1 MHHFI
6 YHIKQA
12 WSSLKGQPGFVGA
25 VVSTM
30 GVTLGALLC
39 VLTLAHLLLFKPLP
53 YPDQEQLFKVV
64 HVMGDAT
71 GEHDTQW
78 YTYPGLMHL
87 YNNQDVFS
95 DTALLNYRQEVM
107 TSEAHQPV
115 LYTAYA
121 TPEWFSLLNTQTHLG
136 RLFEQTESVDAFNPV
151 AILSYATWQ
160 NEFSADP
167 DILSKNVTFRGVSY
181 SVVGVLAADFI
192 EPNIQLRGNN
202 TGVWLPWDFNAEVRF
217 KNLWY
222 GITELVFVGKLKS
235 GLSVASVEQQLTPL
249 VNDKWQE
256 NVQAIPFF
264 KGWSIDMQLRSFKS
278 VILGDIQ
285 NTLYLLL
292 AGMLGLVSIAS
303 ANLCNL
309 FVSRTA
315 QQGFNL
321 AIRSAIGAK
330 PSHLFYHLLA
340 EIGLLMLLSILLSLV
355 ISSSGFYLLQHFLG
369 QTFPRLDELENNL
382 VTFGL
387 ACLFMLL
394 FTLFFAFLCSRMIQ
408 YRRLIKSMQGAS
420 KGVSVQVSRGMRQ
433 TLVMAQ
439 VAIATLLVFANIGLF
454 NQAFDSI
461 QQSNDFDLQDL
472 THLTFVPATA
482 KQHSAAQIGVS
493 MQDIGKSLKN
503 LPQVEEVTHSS
514 SALGYFKKWAIT
526 HAVTDDRYVVSSK
539 EVDHQYFDMYGQ
551 KLVEGRQFNQADV
564 LDGNNVLLVNQTFAN
579 QLSPIGSALGTRFT
593 ADGRQPATVIGV
605 VEDLNMP
612 GESEIPIRVYQ
623 TTSVYSTDMTLRV
636 KPKQSLSRQQVVDML
651 VNISSEYVLFS
662 FEPLTTSQYKLLFT
676 QYITV
681 FTTSVVALITLFL
694 AGLGLYGI
702 LSYSAQIRRFELG
715 TRLALGAKGK
725 DLIRLIFTDNASMIL
740 LGILSSV
747 LVILGLYLGFSHMF
761 SAIIGKDLMTPL
773 VLSILSIVALCL
785 FACYWPL
792 RRYIRQPVVYSLRGS
807 D

>member
-1 MHHFI
+1 MNHFI

-12 WSSLKGQPGFVGA
+12 WASLKGQPGFVGA
-25 VVSTM
+25 VVITM
-30 GVTLGALLC
+30 GGTLGALLC

-53 YPDQEQLFKVV
+53 YPDQDALYKVV
-64 HVMGDAT
+64 HVMGDET

-87 YNNQDVFS
+87 YQNQDVFS

-107 TSEAHQPV
+107 TSQAHQPV
-115 LYTAYA
+115 LYTAYI
-121 TPEWFSLLNTQTHLG
+121 TPEWFNLLNAQVHLG
-136 RLFEQTESVDAFNPV
+136 RLFEQTESVDSFNPV
-151 AILSYATWQ
+151 AVLSYATWQ
-160 NEFSADP
+160 NEFAGDP

-181 SVVGVLAADFI
+181 SVVGVLAENFI
-192 EPNIQLRGNN
+192 EPHIQQKGND

-256 NVQAIPFF
+256 NVQAMPFF
-264 KGWSIDMQLRSFKS
+264 KGWSIDMQLQSFTS

-292 AGMLGLVSIAS
+292 AGIVGLVSIAS

-321 AIRSAIGAK
+321 AIRSAVGAK
-330 PSHLFYHLLA
+330 PSHLFKHLLA

-355 ISSSGFYLLQHFLG
+355 ISSLGFYLLQHFFG
-369 QTFPRLDELENNL
+369 QTFPRLDELEHNL

-394 FTLFFAFLCSRMIQ
+394 FTLFFAFLCSAMIE
-408 YRRLIKSMQGAS
+408 YRGLIKSMQGAG
-420 KGVSVQVSRGMRQ
+420 KGVSVQVSKGMRQ

-439 VAIATLLVFANIGLF
+439 VAIAGLLVFANIGLF

-461 QQSNDFDLQDL
+461 EQANDFDVQDL

-482 KQHSAAQIGVS
+482 KKHSAAQISVS
-493 MQDIGKSLKN
+493 MHDISKSLKN

-514 SALGYFKKWAIT
+514 SALDYFKKWAIT
-526 HAVTDDRYVVSSK
+526 DAANQDRYVVSSK

-551 KLVEGRQFNQADV
+551 KLVEGRQFTQADV
-564 LDGNNVLLVNQTFAN
+564 LDGNNVLLVNQTFAD
-579 QLSPIGSALGTRFT
+579 QLNPSGSAVGIRFT
-593 ADGRQPATVIGV
+593 SDSRTLATVIGV
-605 VEDLNMP
+605 VADLNMP

-623 TTSVYSTDMTLRV
+623 PTSAYSTHMTIRV
-636 KPKQSLSRQQVVDML
+636 KPKQSLCRQQVVNML
-651 VNISSEYVLFS
+651 ANISSEYVLFS
-662 FEPLTTSQYKLLFT
+662 FEALTTSQYTLLST

-681 FTTSVVALITLFL
+681 FTTSFVTLITLFL

-702 LSYSAQIRRFELG
+702 LSYSTQMRRFEIG
-715 TRLALGAKGK
+715 TRLAIGAKRSDIVK
-725 DLIRLIFTDNASMIL
+725 LIVKDNASMIL
-740 LGILSSV
+740 LGMLTSV
-747 LVILGLYLGFSHMF
+747 LVILALYLGFKDSLNTYL
-761 SAIIGKDLMTPL
+761 SDNLAISFFIT
-773 VLSILSIVALCL
+773 VLSISLLSL

-792 RRYIRQPVVYSLRGS
+792 RQYIHQPVVYSLRSS

>member
-1 MHHFI
+1 MNHFC
-6 YHIKQA
+6 YLVKQA
-12 WSSLKGQPGFVGA
+12 WASLKGQPGFVGA

-30 GVTLGALLC
+30 GLTLGALLC

-53 YPDQEQLFKVV
+53 YPDHDALYKVV
-64 HVMGDAT
+64 HVMGDAA
-71 GEHDTQW
+71 GEHDTEW

-87 YNNQDVFS
+87 YKNQDVFS

-115 LYTAYA
+115 LYTTYT

-136 RLFEQTESVDAFNPV
+136 RLFEQTERLDSFNPV
-151 AILSYATWQ
+151 AILSYVTWQ

-167 DILSKNVTFRGVSY
+167 DVLSKNVTFRGVSY
-181 SVVGVLAADFI
+181 SIVGVLAADFI
-192 EPNIQLRGNN
+192 EPHIQQKGNN

-249 VNDKWQE
+249 VNDTWQE
-256 NVQAIPFF
+256 NVKAMPFF
-264 KGWSIDMQLRSFKS
+264 KGWSIDMKLQSFKS

-292 AGMLGLVSIAS
+292 AGIVGLVSIAS

-321 AIRSAIGAK
+321 AVRSAIGAK
-330 PSHLFYHLLA
+330 PSHLFKHLLA

-355 ISSSGFYLLQHFLG
+355 ISSLGFYLLQHFLG

-394 FTLFFAFLCSRMIQ
+394 FTLFFAFLCSAMIE
-408 YRRLIKSMQGAS
+408 YRGLIKSMQGAG
-420 KGVSVQVSRGMRQ
+420 KGVSVQVSKGMRQ

-439 VAIATLLVFANIGLF
+439 VSIAGLLVFANIGLF

-461 QQSNDFDLQDL
+461 QQSNEFDVQDL

-493 MQDIGKSLKN
+493 MQDISRSLKN
-503 LPQVEEVTHSS
+503 FPQVEEVTHSS
-514 SALGYFKKWAIT
+514 SALDYFKNWAIT
-526 HAVTDDRYVVSSK
+526 DAANQERYVVSNK

-551 KLVEGRQFNQADV
+551 QLVEGRQFTQADV
-564 LDGNNVLLVNQTFAN
+564 LDGNNVLLVNQTFAD
-579 QLSPIGSALGTRFT
+579 QLSPNGSALGTRFT
-593 ADGRQPATVIGV
+593 SDGRPLATVIGV

-612 GESEIPIRVYQ
+612 GESETPIRVYQ
-623 TTSVYSTDMTLRV
+623 PTSAYSMDITLRV
-636 KPKQSLSRQQVVDML
+636 KPKQSISRQQVVDML
-651 VNISSEYVLFS
+651 ANIRSEYVLFG
-662 FEPLTTSQYKLLFT
+662 FEALTTSQYKLLST

-681 FTTSVVALITLFL
+681 ITTSVVALITLFL

-702 LSYSAQIRRFELG
+702 LSYSAQMRRFELG

-725 DLIRLIFTDNASMIL
+725 DIIKLIFTDNASMIL

-747 LVILGLYLGFSHMF
+747 LVMLGVYIGFNHMF
-761 SAIIGKDLMTPL
+761 STIVGTDLLTPL
-773 VLSILSIVALCL
+773 VLTILSIASVCL

-792 RRYIRQPVVYSLRGS
+792 RQYINQPVINTLKGN
-807 D
+807 

>member
-1 MHHFI
+1 MNHFC
-6 YHIKQA
+6 YLIKQA
-12 WSSLKGQPGFVGA
+12 WASLKGQPGFVGA

-53 YPDQEQLFKVV
+53 YPSQEQLYKVV
-64 HVMGDAT
+64 HVMGDTT
-71 GEHDTQW
+71 GEHDTEW

-115 LYTAYA
+115 LYTTYT
-121 TPEWFSLLNTQTHLG
+121 TPEWFSLLSTQTHLG
-136 RLFEQTESVDAFNPV
+136 RLFEQTERVDSFNPV
-151 AILSYATWQ
+151 AVLSYGTWQ
-160 NEFSADP
+160 DEFSADP

-192 EPNIQLRGNN
+192 EPHIQQKGNN

-235 GLSVASVEQQLTPL
+235 GLSVTNVEQQLTPL
-249 VNDKWQE
+249 VNDTWQN
-256 NVQAIPFF
+256 NVQAMPFF

-278 VILGDIQ
+278 VILGDTQ

-292 AGMLGLVSIAS
+292 AGIIGLVSIAS

-321 AIRSAIGAK
+321 AVRGAIGAK

-340 EIGLLMLLSILLSLV
+340 EVGLLMLLSILLGLV
-355 ISSSGFYLLQHFLG
+355 IASSGFYLLQHFLG
-369 QTFPRLDELENNL
+369 QTFPRLDELENSL
-382 VTFGL
+382 FTFGL
-387 ACLFMLL
+387 ACLFMV
-394 FTLFFAFLCSRMIQ
+394 FFSLFFAFLCSRMIQ
-408 YRRLIKSMQGAS
+408 YRELIKSMQSGG

-439 VAIATLLVFANIGLF
+439 VAVAALLVFANIGLF
-454 NQAFDSI
+454 KQAFESI
-461 QQSNDFDLQDL
+461 QQANDFDVQNL
-472 THLTFVPATA
+472 THLSFVPATA
-482 KQHSAAQIGVS
+482 KQHSTAQIGVS
-493 MQDIGKSLKN
+493 MQDINNSLKN

-514 SALGYFKKWAIT
+514 SALDYFKKWAIT
-526 HAVTDDRYVVSSK
+526 DAANQERYVVSSK
-539 EVDHQYFDMYGQ
+539 EVDHQYFDMYEQ
-551 KLVEGRQFNQADV
+551 KLIEGRQFTQADV
-564 LDGNNVLLVNQTFAN
+564 LDGNNVLLVNQTFAD
-579 QLSPIGSALGTRFT
+579 QLSPNGSALGTRFT
-593 ADGRQPATVIGV
+593 SDGRSLATVIGV

-623 TTSVYSTDMTLRV
+623 PTSAYSMDMTIRV
-636 KPKQSLSRQQVVDML
+636 KPKQSLSRQQVVNML
-651 VNISSEYVLFS
+651 ANISSEYVLFS
-662 FEPLTTSQYKLLFT
+662 FEALTISQYKLLST

-681 FTTSVVALITLFL
+681 FTTSTIALITLFL

-725 DLIRLIFTDNASMIL
+725 DIIKLIFTDNASMIL

-747 LVILGLYLGFSHMF
+747 LVMLLLYLVFNNMF
-761 SAIIGKDLMTPL
+761 STIVGADLYTPL
-773 VLSILSIVALCL
+773 VLTILAIVSVCL

-792 RRYIRQPVVYSLRGS
+792 RQYIKQPVINTLKGN
-807 D
+807 

>member
-1 MHHFI
+1 MEQFI
-6 YHIKQA
+6 YLIKQA
-12 WSSLKGQPGFVGA
+12 WASLKGQPGFVGA

-30 GVTLGALLC
+30 AVTLGALLC

-53 YPDQEQLFKVV
+53 YPDQDALYKVV
-64 HVMGDAT
+64 HIMGDAT

-115 LYTAYA
+115 LYTAYT
-121 TPEWFSLLNTQTHLG
+121 TPKWFSLLNTHAHLG
-136 RLFEQTESVDAFNPV
+136 RLFEQTESVDSFNPV
-151 AILSYATWQ
+151 AILSYGTWQ
-160 NEFSADP
+160 DEFSADP
-167 DILSKNVTFRGVSY
+167 DILSKKVTFRGVSY

-202 TGVWLPWDFNAEVRF
+202 TGVWLPWDFNAEVKF

-235 GLSVASVEQQLTPL
+235 GLSVANVEQQLTPL

-256 NVQAIPFF
+256 NVIGMPFF
-264 KGWSIDMQLRSFKS
+264 KGWSIDMQLQSFQS
-278 VILGDIQ
+278 VILGDTQ
-285 NTLYLLL
+285 NTLYLLI
-292 AGMLGLVSIAS
+292 AGILGLVSIAS

-330 PSHLFYHLLA
+330 PSHLFKHLLA
-340 EIGLLMLLSILLSLV
+340 EIGLLMLLSILLGLV
-355 ISSSGFYLLQHFLG
+355 ISSLGFYLLQLFLG

-394 FTLFFAFLCSRMIQ
+394 FTLFFTFVCSAMIE
-408 YRRLIKSMQGAS
+408 YRGLIKSMQSAG
-420 KGVSVQVSRGMRQ
+420 KGVSVQVSKGMRQ

-439 VAIATLLVFANIGLF
+439 VAIAGLLVFANIGLF

-461 QQSNDFDLQDL
+461 QQSNNFDVQDL

-482 KQHSAAQIGVS
+482 KQHSAAQSAVS
-493 MQDIGKSLKN
+493 MQDISKSLKN
-503 LPQVEEVTHSS
+503 LPYVEQVTHSS
-514 SALGYFKKWAIT
+514 SALDYFKKWAIT
-526 HAVTDDRYVVSSK
+526 HAANQKRYVVSSK
-539 EVDHQYFDMYGQ
+539 EVDHKYFDMYGQ
-551 KLVEGRQFNQADV
+551 KLLEGRQFTQADV
-564 LDGNNVLLVNQTFAN
+564 LDGNNVLLVNQTFAD
-579 QLSPIGSALGTRFT
+579 QLSPNGSALGIRFT
-593 ADGRQPATVIGV
+593 SDGRPLATVIGV
-605 VEDLNMP
+605 VEDINMP

-623 TTSVYSTDMTLRV
+623 PTSSYSMGMTIRV
-636 KPKQSLSRQQVVDML
+636 KPKLSLIKQQVLDML
-651 VNISSEYVLFS
+651 ASIRSEYVLFS
-662 FEPLTTSQYKLLFT
+662 FEALTTIQYKLLST
-676 QYITV
+676 QYLTV
-681 FTTSVVALITLFL
+681 LTTSVVALITLFL

-702 LSYSAQIRRFELG
+702 LSYSAQMRRFELG

-747 LVILGLYLGFSHMF
+747 FVMLALYISFNNMF
-761 SAIIGKDLMTPL
+761 SNIVGVDLYTPL
-773 VLSILSIVALCL
+773 VITLLLIVSVCV

-792 RRYIRQPVVYSLRGS
+792 RQYIKQPVIDTLKGN
-807 D
+807 